1 MRDAAAR
8 GLGEIGGRA
17 GVAALFEALRDASE
31 AVRASAAQALVRV
44 GPAAGDVPALAGAL
58 DNPDGY
64 VAAFAAWSLGNL
76 GAAAEP
82 AVPDLVRLLARD
94 DTNAVVAAAL
104 ARVGPAA
111 KAAVPELVKALAS
124 DDDGRRWRAARTLGR
139 IGPAAEPAVAALT
152 GALSDPN
159 SVVRAHAA
167 RALGRI
173 GPGAMPAAAALQ
185 RATGDRESGVR
196 DEARLAL
203 ARLRGRRTRIGEQAR
218 MSEARSVQERY
229 APQKPLLR
237 LRPGQREGPAHPQ
250 LRGRRRA
257 RGGVDAASRTT
268 RPARAC

>member
-1 MRDAAAR
+1 MLDHGEAAERQAAAWALGVARAAALPVVEALAKRARQDESVGVRAAAAR
-8 GLGEIGGRA
+8 GLGEIGDRA
-17 GVAALFEALRDASE
+17 GAAALFEALRDASE

-152 GALSDPN
+152 GALSAIRTASFARTP
-159 SVVRAHAA
+159 RAPWAA
-167 RALGRI
+167 S
-173 GPGAMPAAAALQ
+173 GPGPCRPRPRCSGRPA
-185 RATGDRESGVR
+185 
-196 DEARLAL
+196 
-203 ARLRGRRTRIGEQAR
+203 I
-218 MSEARSVQERY
+218 
-229 APQKPLLR
+229 
-237 LRPGQREGPAHPQ
+237 
-250 LRGRRRA
+250 
-257 RGGVDAASRTT
+257 ASR
-268 RPARAC
+268 A